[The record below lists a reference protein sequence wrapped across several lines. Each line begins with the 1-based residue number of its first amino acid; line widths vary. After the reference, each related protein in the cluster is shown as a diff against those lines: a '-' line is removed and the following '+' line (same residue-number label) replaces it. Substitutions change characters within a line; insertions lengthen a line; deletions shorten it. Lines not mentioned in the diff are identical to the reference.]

1 MLQTPNG
8 ERSSVQ
14 VKSVRYD
21 YAPEVHQQAARLE
34 RSGRSAEQ
42 VHFAVCK
49 QKMETLRNYMN
60 LKSARE
66 VYLSNVHQ
74 YNLNNSMVPAIQ
86 EHIMISM
93 NIPASKRE
101 DLCNTA
107 LSYKNI
113 FNTFKNACR
122 HVQDWT

>member
-1 MLQTPNG
+1 MLQSPNG
-8 ERSSVQ
+8 ERSAVQ

-21 YAPEVHQQAARLE
+21 HAPEVHQQVARLE
-34 RSGRSAEQ
+34 RRGKSVEQ

-86 EHIMISM
+86 EHIMINM